1 MRTDRHTLRAVIF
14 HAVVLLVA
22 GALAAAE
29 APPEARERL
38 LEILRLKGEDAY
50 ERALEDAKQLATEHP
65 DFETVHRTIVDLYFL
80 LDDMDAARSY
90 FEGWIGRDPQ
100 SPYPHYGLGR
110 IDFHEGDFDGA
121 IEKLKRSMTL
131 DPNFSEPFALHGGLP
146 GVYEAKKDLDAAVAY
161 FETLSL
167 STPKNANAHS
177 GLGWS
182 YARSFQ
188 FDEAIR
194 AFGNALELDPDLTQS
209 YHGLVQSYFR
219 TGQYQK
225 SFKSCQA
232 LRETATRS
240 GDFEMLAYAAMAQG
254 NIAYYRGDYRTA
266 LVHLD
271 ESRRLAKEIGDK
283 DREAISVNN
292 AAAVYAT
299 ARDFERAGE
308 YFEITLEL
316 ARSNSD
322 TRAVIGAL
330 INIGSVHK
338 QFARFEGALTNYREA
353 VTLARDA
360 GFRNLQSSALANM
373 AEAFHRRG
381 DLDEAL
387 HYYNQALKIA
397 EETQNRTIEAFV
409 AGSLGSLSRD
419 RGNYGEAI
427 AYFERELATGEQTGE
442 VEAIWEAQA
451 GLGSTYERQGEVE
464 KAIAH
469 YAEAIARYDS
479 ARESLAIESMGSSF
493 LEDKYQAYPSI
504 VQLLAGRG
512 ELDEAFAYAEK
523 YKAKGFLDILARGQT
538 LFETHLPEAIR
549 LELDEIQAELQETHA
564 ELSSV
569 RATVMLADRVTAL
582 ELRKSVLVD
591 RVREEH
597 GEFYQLALSEPLEVS
612 AIQSK
617 VLEPGQFLVEYV
629 IGEERLSIFVVSHDE
644 LQYREVPVSRRELS
658 RRLSELSPLFV
669 ADEPRGRFLNAELAD
684 FSLPPAR
691 ALYEAL
697 LEPVEEWLP
706 ESAEL
711 IIVPDDFLFYL
722 PFELLVAESDDAEHR
737 YDFAAATFVVERYA
751 VSYSPSASL
760 LDPGLRRARHYEK
773 GVLAFG
779 NPAFGDST
787 DDQPP
792 LPNSEAEVE
801 AIGNAFSDFDNGVF
815 TGEQASEAVFAREA
829 ADYGVLHFATH
840 FLSDDRQPLYS
851 RIMLAGD
858 DVLQTYEIFDAELN
872 AELAVLSACNTG
884 LGKLE
889 KGEGLIGIS
898 RAFLYAGVPSLV
910 VSLWSV
916 DDEATAHIMRLFYE
930 HLRSGASK
938 NQALRQAKLDY
949 LSDARGDKKDPFYW
963 GPFILSGDWR
973 PLALPAQRRS
983 EPAWLV
989 PAMIILFGAG
999 ALFVWKRW
1007 RSPS

>member
-1 MRTDRHTLRAVIF
+1 MRTDRHSLRAFIQVAACVF
-14 HAVVLLVA
+14 VA
-22 GALAAAE
+22 GSVVSAE
-29 APPEARERL
+29 APSATRERF
-38 LEILRLKGEDAY
+38 LEILRLKGEVAY
-50 ERALEDAKQLATEHP
+50 ARALEEAKQLATEHP
-65 DFETVHRTIVDLYFL
+65 DFETVHRTVADLYLL
-80 LDDMDAARSY
+80 LDDVDAARSY
-90 FEGWIGRDPQ
+90 FEGWVERDPQ
-100 SPYPHYGLGR
+100 SPYAHYGLGR
-110 IDFHEGDFDGA
+110 IDFHLGDFDAA
-121 IEKLKRSMTL
+121 IGKLQRSIFL
-131 DPNFSEPFALHGGLP
+131 APDFAEPIGLHGGLLE
-146 GVYEAKKDLDAAVAY
+146 VYESKRDLAAAIGY
-161 FETLSL
+161 FEALTVSR
-167 STPKNANAHS
+167 PNNANAFS

-188 FDEAIR
+188 FDKAIP
-194 AFGNALELDPDLTQS
+194 AFMHALEIDSDHVQS
-209 YHGLVQSYFR
+209 YHGLVQSYSR
-219 TGQYQK
+219 TGRYQK
-225 SFKSCQA
+225 SLETCHA
-232 LRETATRS
+232 LSAAATRS
-240 GDFEMLAYAAMAQG
+240 GDFEMLAYAGMMQG
-254 NIAYYRGDYRTA
+254 TIAYYRGDYRTA
-266 LVHLD
+266 LVHLH
-271 ESRRLAKEIGDK
+271 ESQRLAKEIGDK
-283 DREAISVNN
+283 ARVASSVNN
-292 AAAVYAT
+292 AAMVYAT
-299 ARDFERAGE
+299 AGDLERALQ
-308 YFEITLEL
+308 YFETSLEL
-316 ARSNSD
+316 ARESGD
-322 TRAVIGAL
+322 TQAEPNAL
-330 INIGSVHK
+330 GNIGNVHTE
-338 QFARFEGALTNYREA
+338 AGRYERALVHYREA
-353 VTLARDA
+353 ATLEGRA
-360 GFRNLQSSALANM
+360 GFRSQQCSTLANM
-373 AEAFHRRG
+373 VEAFHRRG

-387 HYYNQALKIA
+387 DYYNQALKIA
-397 EETQNRTIEAFV
+397 EETQNRIIEAFV
-409 AGSLGSLSRD
+409 ANSLGGLSRD
-419 RGNYGEAI
+419 RGDYIEAI
-427 AYFERELATGEQTGE
+427 AYFERALAIGEQTGE
-442 VEAIWEAQA
+442 VQAIWEAQA
-451 GLGSTYERQGEVE
+451 GLGSTYERQGEVAR
-464 KAIAH
+464 AIAH
-469 YAEAIARYDS
+469 YAEAIAQYD
-479 ARESLAIESMGSSF
+479 AVRESLAIESMGSSF

-512 ELDEAFAYAEK
+512 ELDETFAYAEK

-569 RATVMLADRVTAL
+569 RATVMLEDRVTAL

-779 NPAFGDST
+779 NPAFGDSL

-801 AIGNAFSDFDNGVF
+801 AIGDAFSDFDNGVF
-815 TGEQASEAVFAREA
+815 TGDEATEAVFAREA

-916 DDEATAHIMRLFYE
+916 DDEATARIMELFYE

-973 PLALPAQRRS
+973 PLALPAQRHS

-989 PAMIILFGAG
+989 PAMILLFGAG
-999 ALFVWKRW
+999 ALFVWKRR